1 MRTVMFR
8 CREKLVHICVSWGS
22 HTLRHW
28 RYKAF
33 VSGMSLVLLAAA
45 SGWWLDLQIGQD
57 DSSAFIVFDLSLL
70 GPVQTIIFTR
80 ALTIFWNSSHES
92 AAIIFVKLSASFLDS
107 LNLIMQLLN
116 EGELIICDLVLLLEP
131 IIFKLES
138 ANGDLEQL
146 VLALTLHG
154 ILLVKLVLYLLILIF
169 LLPGADLLPQLLLV
183 FLSVLVLAP

>member
-1 MRTVMFR
+1 
-8 CREKLVHICVSWGS
+8 
-22 HTLRHW
+22 
-28 RYKAF
+28 
-33 VSGMSLVLLAAA
+33 
-45 SGWWLDLQIGQD
+45 
-57 DSSAFIVFDLSLL
+57 
-70 GPVQTIIFTR
+70 
-80 ALTIFWNSSHES
+80 
-92 AAIIFVKLSASFLDS
+92 
-107 LNLIMQLLN
+107 MQLLN